1 MITSDIKK
9 KKNIPRHT
17 KEIKEKLNAIEVW
30 RRRMLSLARSER
42 KANGDVIRTSEEE
55 IEFLKNRKRRRPGI

>member
-9 KKNIPRHT
+9 IPRHT

-30 RRRMLSLARSER
+30 RRRMLSLARIEG